1 MKNGPEFFQ
10 CLFASKGY
18 STRKQ
23 HIHVHFNKK
32 RHTIIFPIEKES
44 RTETVGLRDDEVK
57 GEM

>member
-1 MKNGPEFFQ
+1 MKNGPEFIQ
-10 CLFASKGY
+10 CLFASKEAY
-18 STRKQ
+18 PCA
-23 HIHVHFNKK
+23 FNKK